1 MKSWQDIG
9 NTDTFQIQWFQSG
22 TKCGFIRTR
31 IRSHENGYPTETLYF
46 LDPNCNYRNPGE
58 WTFNFKVTKEKFY
71 NWIDQEKQL
80 EAAFNKDTDL
90 LVSNL

>member
-31 IRSHENGYPTETLYF
+31 IRSHENKKNIFARKFDENSDIEALQAIYK
-46 LDPNCNYRNPGE
+46 NN
-58 WTFNFKVTKEKFY
+58 NFEYTK
-71 NWIDQEKQL
+71 
-80 EAAFNKDTDL
+80 
-90 LVSNL
+90 